1 MIARLWFIALLMIA
15 VIACAARPQDPQ
27 RTMPNPDGCFVQ
39 IWDAPRFTGMQDFI
53 NGPRAYANLRDL
65 PGGRLWNDRIRSA
78 QVGPAATAMA
88 WSDENFQ
95 GASLRLSAND
105 EYPLLPQEFAG
116 RIESMD
122 VMCKDIVA
130 AD

>member
-1 MIARLWFIALLMIA
+1 MIARLWLIA
-15 VIACAARPQDPQ
+15 VLIAGPACAARPQDPQ
-27 RTMPNPDGCFVQ
+27 RTMPSPEGCFVQ
-39 IWDAPRFTGMQDFI
+39 IWDAPRFTGMQDVI
-53 NGPRAYANLRDL
+53 NGPRGYANLRDL

-78 QVGPAATAMA
+78 RVGPAATAMV

-95 GASLRLSAND
+95 GASLRLSANN

-122 VMCKDIVA
+122 IMCMGVA
-130 AD
+130 AAD